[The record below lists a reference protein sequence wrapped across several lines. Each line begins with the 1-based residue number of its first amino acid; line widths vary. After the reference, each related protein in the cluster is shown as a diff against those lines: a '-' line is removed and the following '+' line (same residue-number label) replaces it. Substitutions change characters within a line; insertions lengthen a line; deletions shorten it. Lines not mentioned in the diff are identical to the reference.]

1 MSRCPTFRYTEE
13 EQAQAVRKLKIVGLA
28 ASALLLIGVG
38 YVVVEPSQSTNG
50 SQHVEAQPSP
60 RP

>member
-1 MSRCPTFRYTEE
+1 MSRYTGYKFTEE
-13 EQAQAVRKLKIVGLA
+13 EQARAVRKLKLVGLA

-38 YVVVEPSQSTNG
+38 YVVVKSSQSTDR

>member
-13 EQAQAVRKLKIVGLA
+13 EQARAVRKLKIIGVA
-28 ASALLLIGVG
+28 ASILLLIGVG
-38 YVVVEPSQSTNG
+38 YVVVEPSQSIDR